1 MKIYQQII
9 RPTLVLVL
17 IASLVAAAL
26 ALTYNL
32 AGVEKVA
39 NAGYTPEQLAEYA
52 AVALPEADT
61 LTQKTVTPSTEEMED
76 SLLYVYTADNGAGTA
91 LVVVSKGYASDGIT
105 MMVGLDTEGQ
115 PVGVK
120 VIKNAETPGIGDK
133 VCANEEFHQQVADT
147 IREGGEPDVIAGATK
162 SSNGIIGGVR
172 TAVSIYQTLEKEGA
186 LA

>member
-1 MKIYQQII
+1 MEKPILYKRLSELKTSEQ
-9 RPTLVLVL
+9 
-17 IASLVAAAL
+17 
-26 ALTYNL
+26 
-32 AGVEKVA
+32 GVITKVFGHGSFR
-39 NAGYTPEQLAEYA
+39 NRI
-52 AVALPEADT
+52 
-61 LTQKTVTPSTEEMED
+61 TEMGF
-76 SLLYVYTADNGAGTA
+76 VRGKA
-91 LVVVSKGYASDGIT
+91 
-105 MMVGLDTEGQ
+105 
-115 PVGVK
+115 VK